1 MRRCLAIP
9 LRGFGRILR
18 AADTILIHA
27 AKPKLAPGFPLLGRC
42 PVPFQ
47 RLAIVLGNTLPL
59 LVHAAKALLINDRD
73 IVLRPDIALNGKG
86 HELLV
91 RRTIIAF
98 SGSGLPGL
106 EIRPGSRGTQN
117 NQG

>member
-1 MRRCLAIP
+1 LRRCLAIP

-59 LVHAAKALLINDRD
+59 LVHAAKAKLAPGVALLGGFAVPLYGFGI
-73 IVLRPDIALNGKG
+73 IPLYASAPA
-86 HELLV
+86 V
-91 RRTIIAF
+91 RV
-98 SGSGLPGL
+98 G
-106 EIRPGSRGTQN
+106 E
-117 NQG
+117 